1 MQDTTSTKLRVGEWC
16 VDARSGQISRNSESA
31 RLEARTLR
39 LLLCLADHAGAVVST
54 DDLLNYVWEG
64 VIVSQDSV
72 YQAVASLRRQLG
84 DDPKQ
89 PTYIA
94 TVPRIGYRLIA
105 KVGPWAEPPTHGP
118 AKTRN
123 LDQPLQTP
131 APSTK
136 PAKRYALLIATMACI
151 ALVAGYM
158 SAGKLWKSPSSVPV
172 ASAALPQKSVVVLPF
187 LDLTEGMREEE
198 FADGMTEELI
208 GRLSK
213 VPGLRVPAPT
223 SSFYYKGKQVAV
235 ADIAKTLGVSYVLDG
250 SVRKAGT
257 RLRVSARLVRAEN
270 GYVIWSE
277 SYDRSLDDIL
287 MVQDDIAGEV
297 TKALSAQL

>member
-1 MQDTTSTKLRVGEWC
+1 MPGTTSTKLRVGDWC
-16 VDARSGQISRNSESA
+16 VDGRASEISRNGETT
-31 RLEARTLR
+31 RLETRTMR
-39 LLLCLADHAGAVVST
+39 LLLCLADRAGDVVTT
-54 DDLLNYVWEG
+54 DELLNQVWEG

-89 PTYIA
+89 PSYIA
-94 TVPRIGYRLIA
+94 TVPRVGYRLVA
-105 KVGPWAEPPTHGP
+105 KVEPWQDSLWTPTVGQADLISVP
-118 AKTRN
+118 ASKSGSR
-123 LDQPLQTP
+123 
-131 APSTK
+131 
-136 PAKRYALLIATMACI
+136 RALLVAVAASV
-151 ALVAGYM
+151 ALVLGYV
-158 SAGKLWKSPSSVPV
+158 SVGKLWKNHSSVPV
-172 ASAALPQKSVVVLPF
+172 ASAALPQKSLVVLPF
-187 LDLTEGMREEE
+187 LDLTEGMQEEE

-223 SSFYYKGKQVAV
+223 SSFYYKGKQVPV

-287 MVQDDIAGEV
+287 MVQDDIASEV
-297 TKALSAQL
+297 TKALSTQL